1 MRIAGLVA
9 LIAVIA
15 GLLSCSGTQRTV
27 GGAAAGGTVGVLS
40 GAFVGGPV
48 GAVAGGAV
56 GAGVGAYVMSPGE
69 EQLH

>member
-1 MRIAGLVA
+1 M
-9 LIAVIA
+9 
-15 GLLSCSGTQRTV
+15 QRTV

-69 EQLH
+69 EQLR